1 MSPVLFV
8 LVSLGLIS
16 ALLASVMIQSWR
28 WIERAPHLL
37 AWAAAHTA
45 ASLQWLCM
53 LADQMLP
60 GTGGFFWLAANA
72 LAITVLSCLLIGY
85 RLRSKLAVGRVLL
98 AGSGLLALAAVVWFS
113 AVVPQ
118 PALSATVVPLYASIL
133 LALCCHALLSRGHP
147 VLPAEWGSVVVL
159 VLFAL
164 IQLGAGAAYS
174 APLAAVGGLE
184 ARAGLHFLTLPATY
198 AGVGIFSILLIATD
212 LAEQMKRLAIVDPL
226 TGVLNRR
233 GFLDAALRAVSHARR
248 SSAPL
253 ALIMADLDEFKRL
266 NDTYGHA
273 TGDRALRMFAGH
285 LETALRRSDLVGRIG
300 GEEFAVLLSGTD
312 EDNARFVAE
321 RLCHSLERA
330 SLEAAHGPIRITSSF
345 GVAVLGE
352 TDGDVE
358 DLMERADRALY
369 MAKETGR
376 NRVCVAS
383 HEDDARDF
391 GVA

>member
-16 ALLASVMIQSWR
+16 ALLASVMIQAWR
-28 WIERAPHLL
+28 WIDRAPHLL

-45 ASLQWLCM
+45 AALQWLCM
-53 LADQMLP
+53 LADQVLP
-60 GTGGFFWLAANA
+60 GTGDVFWLVANA
-72 LAITVLSCLLIGY
+72 LAITVLSCLLIGF
-85 RLRSKLAVGRVLL
+85 RLRSNLAVGRLLL
-98 AGSGLLALAAVVWFS
+98 AGSGLLALAAVVWLS
-113 AVVPQ
+113 AVFPQ
-118 PALSATVVPLYASIL
+118 PALSATVVPLHASIL
-133 LALCCHALLSRGHP
+133 LALCCHAVLSRGHP

-174 APLAAVGGLE
+174 ASLVAVGGLE
-184 ARAGLHFLTLPATY
+184 ARAGLHFLTLPAAY

-212 LAEQMKRLAIVDPL
+212 LAEQMKRLAITDPL

-248 SSAPL
+248 SGSPL
-253 ALIMADLDEFKRL
+253 ALVMADLDEFKRL
-266 NDTYGHA
+266 NDSYGHA

-300 GEEFAVLLSGTD
+300 GEEFAVLLHGTD
-312 EDNARFVAE
+312 EDSARFVAE

-330 SLEAAHGPIRITSSF
+330 SVEAVHGPIRITSSF
-345 GVAVLGE
+345 GVAVLTE
-352 TDGDVE
+352 ADGDVE

-369 MAKETGR
+369 TAKETGR
-376 NRVCVAS
+376 NRVCVAPR
-383 HEDDARDF
+383 EGDGRDF